1 MSINFTIKTKL
12 VMTLSIPLLIMTV
25 FFLYS
30 LIQTESYVLEKEKE
44 NIHAQLSNIVD
55 DKLKGQIDTLT
66 YAIGGYYEDTKI
78 ENIKKSL
85 AREMTEFKKAIQ
97 SIYDNSSSD
106 TEAELKI
113 YAFLHEYRWDD
124 GRYIFAYNATTFI
137 AKAYGSD
144 LTQIGKN
151 GYDKKGAN
159 GKLFVRD
166 VVKSA
171 RANPIGFSRY
181 AFLNPTNHKKEDKIT
196 ASFYFEPLDLV
207 VASGE
212 YISTLKK
219 NNIEAAIHAVATA
232 KYGKNGYFWIQDK
245 NGTVIAHPKTE
256 IIGTQIKNTKEVAE
270 SIKGKKDTHILT
282 PFENPTTHEIEK
294 KITYARQI
302 FPEWG
307 WTIATGAYES
317 EITAAQKQLT
327 DSTENI
333 FSAEVSSMIIS
344 SVILIVVSIF
354 IVIWIIIKITNE
366 LLILKERIDTLS
378 TGEADLTSRLAI
390 TNNDEL
396 GDISHSVNNFIKYLQ
411 SMMLDISKASTHI
424 TKSTEQLN
432 EQSTEVNQALIT
444 HASETEQV
452 VCAITEMGSTSESVS
467 QHATET
473 SLNTQKANDEA
484 ILSKQIVNEAAN
496 SVIALVDEVDSASKN
511 INTMNDNTQQ
521 IVTALSVIGDIADQT
536 NLLALN
542 AAIEAARAG
551 EQGRGF
557 AVVADEV
564 RSLAART
571 QTSTAEINVILT
583 TLTNDT
589 ANAVASMDVTK
600 ESCQRTADNTARV
613 TDSLDS
619 LTNFI
624 VQINDLN
631 TQIATAS
638 EEQNCVTEEVSRN
651 MININKMVQSLTK
664 SGQESLDSTKDLASA
679 NAQLDELVR
688 KFKLE

>member
-302 FPEWG
+302 FPEWD

-496 SVIALVDEVDSASKN
+496 SVIALVDEVDSASEN

-664 SGQESLDSTKDLASA
+664 SGQESLDSTKNLASA

>member
-1 MSINFTIKTKL
+1 
-12 VMTLSIPLLIMTV
+12 MTV

-30 LIQTESYVLEKEKE
+30 LLQTESYVLEKEEK
-44 NIHAQLSNIVD
+44 NIHVQLTKIVD
-55 DKLKGQIDTLT
+55 NKLKAQIDTLT
-66 YAIGGYYEDTKI
+66 YAITGYYDDTKI
-78 ENIKKSL
+78 ENIQKNL
-85 AREMTEFKKAIQ
+85 AKEMTEFKKTIQ
-97 SIYDNSSSD
+97 KIYVRSASD
-106 TEAELKI
+106 AEAELKI
-113 YAFLHEYRWDD
+113 YAFLNQYQWND
-124 GRYIFAYNATTFI
+124 GRYIFAYNATSYI

-144 LTQIGKN
+144 ESQIGKN

-159 GKLFVRD
+159 GKFFVRD
-166 VVKSA
+166 VIKAAKS
-171 RANPIGFSRY
+171 NVIGFSQY
-181 AFLNPTNHKKEDKIT
+181 AFLNPVNHKKEDKIT
-196 ASFYFEPLDLV
+196 ASFYFKPLDLV

-212 YISTLKK
+212 YISTLRK
-219 NNIEAAIHAVATA
+219 NNIAAALQGISSA
-232 KYGKNGYFWIQDK
+232 KYGDNGYFWVQDQ
-245 NGTVIAHPKTE
+245 NGTIIAHPKPE
-256 IIGTQIKNTKEVAE
+256 IIGTQIKNTKEIAE
-270 SIKGKKDTHILT
+270 SIKGKKDTHIST
-282 PFENPTTHEIEK
+282 AFENPTTHQLEK

-307 WTIATGAYES
+307 WIIATGAYDS
-317 EITAAQKQLT
+317 EITAVQKQLT
-327 DSTENI
+327 DSTADI
-333 FSAEVSSMIIS
+333 FSEEVSSMIIS
-344 SVILIVVSIF
+344 SILLIIISFVV
-354 IVIWIIIKITNE
+354 VTWIIIKITNE

-390 TNNDEL
+390 TSHDEL
-396 GDISHSVNNFIKYLQ
+396 GDISNSVNNFIKYLQ
-411 SMMLDISKASTHI
+411 SMMLDISQASIHI

-452 VCAITEMGSTSESVS
+452 VCAITEMSSTSESVS

-484 ILSKQIVNEAAN
+484 LLSKTIVNEAAN
-496 SVIALVDEVDSASKN
+496 SVISLVDEVDSASQN
-511 INTMNDNTQQ
+511 INTMNNNTQE
-521 IVTALSVIGDIADQT
+521 IVKALSVIGDIADQT

-583 TLTNDT
+583 TLTNDA
-589 ANAVASMDVTK
+589 ANAVTSMDVTK
-600 ESCQRTADNTARV
+600 ESCQRTAENTARV
-613 TDSLDS
+613 TDSLDN

-664 SGQESLDSTKDLASA
+664 SGQESLDSTQNLASA
-679 NAQLDELVR
+679 NSQLDSLVS
-688 KFKLE
+688 KFKLK